1 MRALGVGGW
10 LVRSGWIDPE
20 VPLVPYLLLTSQNLE
35 GANEASFQLAFVP
48 ALFSW
53 PLRNCHNPLL
63 GGSGQGQLC
72 SRAHGS
78 GGLLPRHSG
87 KLMSRHA
94 AVRLS
99 LN

>member
-48 ALFSW
+48 ALFSSGRCGIVTT
-53 PLRNCHNPLL
+53 PCLVVL
-63 GGSGQGQLC
+63 GRGSSVRERMGAVDC
-72 SRAHGS
+72 FRVTRAS
-78 GGLLPRHSG
+78 
-87 KLMSRHA
+87 
-94 AVRLS
+94 
-99 LN
+99 